1 MTRLRLAL
9 LAALLGVAGLV
20 SILLDDHEAA
30 DGQSMKVAYAFFFHE
45 TCTFCPS
52 QPTGI
57 EEFEYQ
63 YPPLSGESLKRFPKD
78 EIPYVGG
85 FYHRMDDFPE
95 IDIVNGYVVGPSFGG
110 SSGSWIT
117 KAAFDKYTSG
127 IIETFTSIP
136 GLDGVYLAL
145 HGGMAVDGIER
156 PEAEIVRRVRQAVG
170 DIPIVATF
178 DHHGNEDGELLEHL
192 DIPLAVKRFPH
203 YDADFM
209 GERAAHLLVRTMRG
223 DYEPTT
229 AAAKPGVFFATVF
242 GGTHQGAPQDVMERA
257 RRWENR
263 QRDAYVSIFQG
274 WTFAD
279 VPDIGMA
286 VMAVTNDDQAL
297 ADEIVEDM
305 RAYIWSRRED
315 FEWTFPGVEDG
326 VDQGLKALS
335 DGQGRVVLA
344 NLSDRMGDSTL
355 VTRALL
361 DAGISNMAVGSI
373 ADLGEVDRLTR
384 NFEVGDSVSVSL
396 GGKSSDLAGPPLE
409 LAGIL
414 RFVGTDRS
422 AAKLS
427 GPNYA
432 LLELPGNNWVLISE
446 YYHQVTSPKTLER
459 FGVPVNDLD
468 LFVVKSRNHFRS
480 GFMETG
486 FARTAITIDAP
497 GHGPANISRLEYK
510 NIPDDMYSKF
520 RVAE

>member
-1 MTRLRLAL
+1 MTSSRITL
-9 LAALLGVAGLV
+9 LAAIFGAAALV
-20 SILLDDHEAA
+20 FVLFNDHKRRDGEAL
-30 DGQSMKVAYAFFFHE
+30 KVAYAFFIHE

-63 YPPLSGESLKRFPKD
+63 FPPLSGESLKRLPKNG
-78 EIPYVGG
+78 IPYVGG

-95 IDIVNGYVVGPSFGG
+95 VDIVNGYVVGPSFGG

-117 KAAFDKYTSG
+117 KEAFDKYTSG
-127 IIETFTSIP
+127 MIKMFAAIP

-145 HGGMAVDGIER
+145 HGGMAVEGIER
-156 PEAEIVRRVRQAVG
+156 PEAEIVRRVREAVG
-170 DIPIVATF
+170 DIPIIATF
-178 DHHGNEDGELLEHL
+178 DHHGNEDGELLKHL

-209 GERAAHLLVRTMRG
+209 GERAAHLLVRTIRG
-223 DYEPTT
+223 DYKPTT

-242 GGTHQGAPQDVMERA
+242 GGTHQGAPQDIMERA

-263 QRDAYVSIFQG
+263 ERDAYVSVFQG

-315 FEWTFPGVEDG
+315 FEWTFPGVEEG
-326 VDQGLKALS
+326 VAQGMQALS
-335 DGQGRVVLA
+335 EGQGRVVLA

-355 VTRALL
+355 VTHALL

-373 ADLGEVDRLTR
+373 ADLGEVGRLTK
-384 NFEVGDSVSVSL
+384 NFKVGDEVSVSL
-396 GGKSSDLAGPPLE
+396 GGKSSDLAGAPLE
-409 LAGIL
+409 LTGIL
-414 RFVGTDRS
+414 RFTGIDRP
-422 AAKLS
+422 APKLP
-427 GPNYA
+427 GANYA
-432 LLELPGNNWVLISE
+432 LLELPNNNWVLISE
-446 YYHQVTSPKTLER
+446 YYHQVTSPKILER
-459 FGVPVNDLD
+459 FGVPVNDLE

-486 FARTAITIDAP
+486 FAKTAITIDAP

-510 NIPDDMYSKF
+510 NIPDGMYSKF
-520 RVAE
+520 RAGE